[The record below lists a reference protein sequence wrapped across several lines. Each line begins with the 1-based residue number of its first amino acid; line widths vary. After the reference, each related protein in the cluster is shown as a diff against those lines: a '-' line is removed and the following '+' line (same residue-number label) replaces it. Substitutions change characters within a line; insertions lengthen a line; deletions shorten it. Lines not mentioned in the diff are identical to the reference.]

1 ATCADAAGPD
11 RGQPF
16 AVDEGSQPVGNQAF
30 ADTVGAREEERTR
43 TCAVAPAG
51 LEALEDILVADQFER
66 RAHVGLVMAAYS
78 SSQCQTGRQD
88 LGVTAAANVRLHRRD
103 VELDPMEVHA

>member
-1 ATCADAAGPD
+1 VDLYLSAMLAPAGLRRAVGPQLPDVEMTALGHGLTTCADAAGPD
-11 RGQPF
+11 RGKPF

-66 RAHVGLVMAAYS
+66 RA
-78 SSQCQTGRQD
+78 
-88 LGVTAAANVRLHRRD
+88 
-103 VELDPMEVHA
+103 